1 MTVDRAAIEHRL
13 ITLRKSVVQLE
24 SLGSLDPAR
33 LENDPGTGLAVERV
47 LALLHD
53 LALAIN
59 RHVSTAVLGEAP
71 GTLAG
76 SFDAAVEAGLID
88 AGLATALAPE
98 DGPHHILVQL
108 YLDAEPERV
117 EAVVAAARTGYR
129 EYASQVTDWCE
140 GSNGGG

>member
-13 ITLRKSVVQLE
+13 FTLRKSVVQLE
-24 SLGSLDPAR
+24 SLGSLDRAR
-33 LENDPGTGLAVERV
+33 LESDPGTGLAVERI
-47 LALLHD
+47 LALLND

-59 RHVSTAVLGEAP
+59 RHVSAAVLGEAP
-71 GTLAG
+71 GTPA
-76 SFDAAVEAGLID
+76 DAFGAAATAGLID
-88 AGLATALAPE
+88 AGLASALAPE

-117 EAVVAAARTGYR
+117 EAVVAAARSGYR
-129 EYASQVTDWCE
+129 EYARQVTDWCE